1 MSFRK
6 NIEPE
11 NVLVSSF
18 QVHKTFTFTDT
29 DSGSGFFSV
38 PLVKGSDSNLYNFS
52 STSADSSTFS
62 GSIYYHVPT
71 YYEIN
76 NLYYKDI
83 TTMRGYID
91 YIRGVPTSSTG
102 VFEYT
107 STNFLKDTKLELK
120 KPYTRQLKDTATLI
134 SVPQKFY
141 GEYIQPGTV
150 TLTDDST
157 DSTFVLKDD
166 GYGNIYD
173 VAYSS
178 SYASRVPDSNYS
190 GSLVGNVFYNDGI
203 VVITETGSYSSVA
216 TSNGNNGFTLKFNSS
231 QTIYEREYVCV
242 VDENEFQH
250 TTNKSLKV
258 GRSGSFTIDSTYGIR
273 GGGRIQL
280 NPTSSLRGTR
290 YDGFPYHIVG
300 YSTGSYNTNGYEIG
314 TELIGEATHSDFA
327 TYVTEIGLYNDNNE
341 LLAIGKLA
349 KPIKNDKELALT
361 FVVRFDTN

>member
-6 NIEPE
+6 NIEPG
-11 NVLVSSF
+11 NVLISSF
-18 QVHKTFTFTDT
+18 QVNKTFKFTDT

-52 STSADSSTFS
+52 STADSSTFS
-62 GSIYYHVPT
+62 GSTYYHVPT
-71 YYEIN
+71 YHEIN

-83 TTMRGYID
+83 NTMRGYID
-91 YIRGVPTSSTG
+91 YIRGVPTSSNG
-102 VFEYT
+102 VVNYT
-107 STNFLKDTKLELK
+107 SNKVLDDTTLKLK
-120 KPYTRQLKDTATLI
+120 RPFTRQLKDTATLI

-141 GEYIQPGTV
+141 GEYIQPGSVTV
-150 TLTDDST
+150 TDDST

-166 GYGNIYD
+166 SRGNLYD

-178 SYASRVPDSNYS
+178 SYASRVPDSKYS
-190 GSLVGNVFYNDGI
+190 GSLVGNVFYNDGVI
-203 VVITETGSYSSVA
+203 VITETGSYSSVA
-216 TSNGNNGFTLKFNSS
+216 TSNGTDGFNLKFNST

-258 GRSGSFTIDSTYGIR
+258 GRSGSFTMGSFI
-273 GGGRIQL
+273 
-280 NPTSSLRGTR
+280 TSSLRGTR
-290 YDGFPYHIVG
+290 FDGFPYNLVG
-300 YSTGSYNTNGYEIG
+300 YSTSSINTDGYEIG

-349 KPIKNDKELALT
+349 KPIKNEKEMALT

>member
-11 NVLVSSF
+11 NVLISSF

-38 PLVKGSDSNLYNFS
+38 PLVKGSDSNLYDFS
-52 STSADSSTFS
+52 ATADSSTFS
-62 GSIYYHVPT
+62 GSTYYHVPT
-71 YYEIN
+71 YHEVN

-83 TTMRGYID
+83 NTMRGYID
-91 YIRGVPTSSTG
+91 YIRGVPTSSNG
-102 VFEYT
+102 VINYT
-107 STNFLKDTKLELK
+107 STRFLKDTTLPLK
-120 KPYTRQLKDTATLI
+120 RPYTRQLKDTATLI

-141 GEYIQPGTV
+141 GEYIQPGSITV
-150 TLTDDST
+150 TDDSS

-166 GYGNIYD
+166 SRGNLYD

-178 SYASRVPDSNYS
+178 SYASRVPDSKYS
-190 GSLVGNVFYNDGI
+190 GSLVGNVFYNDGLI
-203 VVITETGSYSSVA
+203 VITETGSYSSVA
-216 TSNGNNGFTLKFNSS
+216 TSNGTDGFTLKFNSS

-258 GRSGSFTIDSTYGIR
+258 GRSGSFTMGSFI
-273 GGGRIQL
+273 
-280 NPTSSLRGTR
+280 TSSLRGTR
-290 YDGFPYHIVG
+290 FDGFPYNLVG
-300 YSTGSYNTNGYEIG
+300 YSTSSINTDGYEIG

-341 LLAIGKLA
+341 LLALGKLA
-349 KPIKNDKELALT
+349 KPIKNEKEMALT

>member
-11 NVLVSSF
+11 NVLVSTF

-52 STSADSSTFS
+52 STAESSSFS
-62 GSIYYHVPT
+62 GSSYYHVPT
-71 YYEIN
+71 YHEVN

-83 TTMRGYID
+83 NSMRGYID
-91 YIRGVPTSSTG
+91 YIRGGVPTSSNG
-102 VFEYT
+102 VINYT
-107 STNFLKDTKLELK
+107 SNKVLDDTTLKLK
-120 KPYTRQLKDTATLI
+120 RPFTRQLKDTATLI

-141 GEYIQPGTV
+141 GEYIQPGSVTV
-150 TLTDDST
+150 TDDST

-166 GYGNIYD
+166 SRGNLYD

-178 SYASRVPDSNYS
+178 SYASRVPDSKYS
-190 GSLVGNVFYNDGI
+190 GSLVGNVFYNDGVI
-203 VVITETGSYSSVA
+203 VITETGSYSSVA
-216 TSNGNNGFTLKFNSS
+216 TNSGSNGFTLKFNSS

-242 VDENEFQH
+242 VGENEFQH

-258 GRSGSFTIDSTYGIR
+258 GRSGSFTMGSFI
-273 GGGRIQL
+273 
-280 NPTSSLRGTR
+280 TSSLRGTR
-290 YDGFPYHIVG
+290 FDGFPYNLVG
-300 YSTGSYNTNGYEIG
+300 YSTSSINTDGYEIG

-349 KPIKNDKELALT
+349 KPIKNEKEMALT